1 MIEALRYFENLE
13 KRMTFLEALLNKQQ
27 EPTIVTS
34 PPGVMNINELVSYLG
49 NVSKGTVYQWLYR
62 NYIPCYKVGKRV
74 YFKREIIDT
83 WLQDKKR
90 LTIEQRVEIIRSK
103 K

>member
-1 MIEALRYFENLE
+1 MTEAISYFENIE
-13 KRMTFLEALLNKQQ
+13 KRLAFLETLLSKQQ

-34 PPGVMNINELVSYLG
+34 PSGVMNINELVCYLG
-49 NVSKGTVYQWLYR
+49 NVSKGTVYQWLHR
-62 NYIPCYKVGKRV
+62 SYIPCYKVGKRV
-74 YFKREIIDT
+74 YFRREIIDT

-90 LTIEQRVEIIRSK
+90 LTIAQRVEIIRSK